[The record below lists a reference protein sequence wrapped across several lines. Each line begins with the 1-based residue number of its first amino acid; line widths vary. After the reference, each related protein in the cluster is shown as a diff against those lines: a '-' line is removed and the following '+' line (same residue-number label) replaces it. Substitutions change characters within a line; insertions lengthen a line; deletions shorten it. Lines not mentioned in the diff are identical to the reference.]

1 MRSYL
6 SSLTAALL
14 AMHTVFGCCWHH
26 AHASTPQGKSLPSV
40 ESSES
45 HGVAHADDGCE
56 RSTGGCGH
64 HGNHN
69 CHGSK
74 CVFTSSAK
82 TGSPQFSLRLSP
94 QSVVAPAS
102 TVPNVTRVQKPAF
115 SPDELLPPL
124 RLHLIE
130 RVLLI

>member
-1 MRSYL
+1 MRSLL
-6 SSLTAALL
+6 SNLTAALL

-26 AHASTPQGKSLPSV
+26 AHASTPLCKSLPSV

-45 HGVAHADDGCE
+45 HGAAHADEACERPAGGCE
-56 RSTGGCGH
+56 H
-64 HGNHN
+64 HGNDN
-69 CHGSK
+69 CQGNK

-82 TGSPQFSLRLSP
+82 TGSPQFSLHPSP
-94 QSVVAPAS
+94 QSVVAPACTMPS
-102 TVPNVTRVQKPAF
+102 DAWLPTPAF
-115 SPDELLPPL
+115 SPERLLPPL